1 MSTITINGN
10 SVTICGSG
18 NVVINGKGVYVDGKK
33 CDEFDFDKMNK
44 NIEVYITGPINNL
57 EAAGSVNCQ
66 EVKGNIDA
74 GGSVTVSGN
83 ANGDIDA
90 GGSVTVGGNVDGDVD
105 AGGSVH
111 IGRR

>member
-1 MSTITINGN
+1 M
-10 SVTICGSG
+10 
-18 NVVINGKGVYVDGKK
+18 KLQKK
-33 CDEFDFDKMNK
+33 LPFPWVRSIKK
-44 NIEVYITGPINNL
+44 HLNNL
-57 EAAGSVNCQ
+57 EAAGSVKCQ